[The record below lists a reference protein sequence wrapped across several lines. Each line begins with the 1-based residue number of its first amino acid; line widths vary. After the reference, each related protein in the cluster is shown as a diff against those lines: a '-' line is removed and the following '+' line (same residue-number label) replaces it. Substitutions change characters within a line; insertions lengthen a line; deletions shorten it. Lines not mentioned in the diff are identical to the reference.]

1 MKAYKYLENKFVK
14 KTGLLVLSVIL
25 LAGSVVSLAAG
36 ILNKSS
42 QNSNVQFTGVYDE
55 VGAYAYLDVVQISP
69 WLVESDGG
77 ETYYLVIDA
86 TGYYDIVS
94 VTDSIYED
102 MAVQQEA
109 YLNDTYDVSYRI
121 YGYVE
126 SPSDEFKEVVMEA
139 FGLEVDYFEY
149 LFGNRILNC
158 TSASGS
164 IRYIYLAGFILFAIL
179 GFICLALYLTGT
191 KRRGMMLFELEDRGL
206 LDTAA
211 YEVEAA
217 GKTGGYLFTRHFLIS
232 QKEKFIVPVDTI
244 RWVYTRKSSRF
255 MKESSTLII
264 NNDECMG
271 LCIDNVSEEDIQTI
285 INQITAVNPHVLI
298 GYTPENIEAYKL
310 KQFPTD
316 DLETTNNPV
325 LEITG
330 EDVEMIEE
338 KTADT
343 VSEAAEETPADTT
356 DETTEN

>member
-14 KTGLLVLSVIL
+14 KIGLLLLAIL
-25 LAGSVVSLAAG
+25 LLVGSLASLALG
-36 ILNKSS
+36 VLNKSGQS
-42 QNSNVQFTGVYDE
+42 SNVQFTGVYDE

-94 VTDSIYED
+94 VTDSVYDD
-102 MAVQQEA
+102 MIVQQEA
-109 YLNDTYDVSYRI
+109 YLNDTYDSTYRI

-126 SPSDEFKEVVMEA
+126 SPGDDFKEVVMEVFA
-139 FGLEVDYFEY
+139 LDVSYFEY

-158 TSASGS
+158 TSSSGS
-164 IRYIYLAGFILFAIL
+164 VRYIYLMSFILFAIL
-179 GFICLALYLTGT
+179 GFITLALYLTGNR
-191 KRRGMMLFELEDRGL
+191 RRGKMLLELEERGL

-217 GKTGGYLFTRHFLIS
+217 GKPDDYLFTRHFLIS
-232 QKEKFIVPVDTI
+232 RKEKFIVPVDTI

-255 MKESSTLII
+255 MKESTTLII

-271 LCIDNVSEEDIQTI
+271 LCIDNISEEDVQTI
-285 INQITAVNPHVLI
+285 IDQITVSNPHVLI

-310 KQFPTD
+310 RQFPTD
-316 DLETTNNPV
+316 DAAA
-325 LEITG
+325 
-330 EDVEMIEE
+330 E
-338 KTADT
+338 KADE
-343 VSEAAEETPADTT
+343 SRDEAAD
-356 DETTEN
+356 DTTEN